1 MPAGFLGGL
10 WRVSLL
16 GLGFKAAMCA
26 SGAALERCAQ
36 RASAAEKP
44 AASRRPGVMRLAH
57 FEMPLTLER
66 RQIDAGDTGDS
77 NIIERQVSYD
87 PDLGRPIVTLDR
99 AQVGAVPVDR
109 HAKFSASS
117 RVGEFD
123 ADMAAR
129 DGFLQGRA
137 RFFAQARFHP
147 MVSPAHRL
155 HYRA

>member
-1 MPAGFLGGL
+1 ML
-10 WRVSLL
+10 
-16 GLGFKAAMCA
+16 
-26 SGAALERCAQ
+26 
-36 RASAAEKP
+36 
-44 AASRRPGVMRLAH
+44 LAH

-99 AQVGAVPVDR
+99 AQVGAAPVDR

-123 ADMAAR
+123 ADMTAR
-129 DGFLQGRA
+129 DGFLQGRV
-137 RFFAQARFHP
+137 RFFAQARFHR
-147 MVSPAHRL
+147 MVALAEKLHELAHSAPPRRSVVFAGTVWNRL
-155 HYRA
+155 RRLVSSRPGPGACRFVGEGQQISRANKN